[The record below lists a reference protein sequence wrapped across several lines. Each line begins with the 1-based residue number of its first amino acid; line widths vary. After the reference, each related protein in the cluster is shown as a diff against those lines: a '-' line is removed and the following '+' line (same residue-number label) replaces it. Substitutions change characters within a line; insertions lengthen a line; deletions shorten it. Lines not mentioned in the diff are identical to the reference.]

1 MSPSLADRLVGSD
14 GPIVVVAEIGSN
26 HDGDLDRALALVD
39 AAAGAGADVVQ
50 FHAFHAARLAATVAA
65 RAPGPRD
72 AAETSAYLARVEL
85 RTEWHA
91 RLRDRASARRVA
103 FVATPFDEERAALL
117 AALGVAAF
125 PVAAGD
131 LGSTAL
137 LRALG
142 GFGRPVLPAVGQGG
156 RPDVEQA
163 LAAIGDGAGAA
174 SRRPA
179 VVLLAGPGEDPAA
192 DADVRALDDLRVR
205 FGCATGWRD
214 ARTSHALALGA
225 IALGARVVTKPFT
238 DDRRR
243 RGPGH
248 AAALEPADLRGLVSA
263 VRELEGALREAGAG
277 SSAPSVGSRA
287 ALR

>member
-26 HDGDLDRALALVD
+26 HDGDLDRALALID
-39 AAAGAGADVVQ
+39 AAADAGADVVQ
-50 FHAFHAARLAATVAA
+50 FHAFHAARLAAALAAQAA
-65 RAPGPRD
+65 RPRA
-72 AAETSAYLARVEL
+72 AAETAALLARVEL

-125 PVAAGD
+125 PADAGD
-131 LGSTAL
+131 LGNTAL
-137 LRALG
+137 LQALG
-142 GFGRPVLPAVGQGG
+142 GFGRPVLLAVGQGG
-156 RPDVEQA
+156 CADVEQA
-163 LAAIGDGAGAA
+163 LVAIGDGAGAA
-174 SRRPA
+174 SRRPPVI
-179 VVLLAGPGEDPAA
+179 VVAGPGDDPAA
-192 DADVRALDDLRVR
+192 DADVRGLAALRVR

-214 ARTSHALALGA
+214 ARASHALALGA
-225 IALGARVVTKPFT
+225 IALGARVVVKPFT

-248 AAALEPADLRGLVSA
+248 AAALEPAALRALVSA
-263 VRELEGALREAGAG
+263 VRELEAALREAGAT
-277 SSAPSVGSRA
+277 SSVPSVGSRA